1 MFQLLGKVFH
11 YWNDCEEVA
20 KKAPKVKK
28 VNSAELRALKG
39 TIIKSDMY
47 LPFYEG
53 SSPYKVFQLPTTEAQ
68 KLYFIQ
74 DSKMI
79 HDLIALETVEENT
92 HTIRKQRHLFNQS
105 LLERNPVSNSAM
117 NASNYAKEQHK
128 LFVSLAMGIETQ
140 IAQITTPSMF
150 PSNIDDKS
158 LIRFVIASTA
168 QCYLPMLLNIE
179 SSRVPLILDDF
190 IELLDLLEAATGKHK
205 ITFGDYLNDGSC
217 EYDDLYERKYIP
229 LFYKIIR
236 TLKEGESCDLN
247 LNDLDAC
254 SLEII
259 NLLNASECNIL
270 KVLFTQFGR
279 LTDARIIVNNILSWL
294 DNMLNVVHTIVN
306 FLVIIAHE
314 TSVHENPKDILTRE
328 YYQENLPRARALATM
343 FMRHAI
349 SDFDVTDGDGTVVH
363 IRKDDILMM
372 SNGNDDTVFGGEGR
386 RCPSRPWSYIFVEK
400 ILHFILTNYEVK
412 VK

>member
-11 YWNDCEEVA
+11 YWNDCEEVVV
-20 KKAPKVKK
+20 KKALPKVKK

-47 LPFYEG
+47 LPFYER
-53 SSPYKVFQLPTTEAQ
+53 SSPYKVFQLPTTENQ

-79 HDLIALETVEENT
+79 HDLIALETVEENI

-105 LLERNPVSNSAM
+105 FLDRNPVSNSAM

-128 LFVSLAMGIETQ
+128 LFVSLAMGIESQ
-140 IAQITTPSMF
+140 IAQISIPSIFTPK
-150 PSNIDDKS
+150 IDDKS

-179 SSRVPLILDDF
+179 SSRVPLILDDL
-190 IELLDLLEAATGKHK
+190 IELLDLLEAATGKHN

-217 EYDDLYERKYIP
+217 DYDDMYERQYIP

-236 TLKEGESCDLN
+236 TLREGESRDLHVT
-247 LNDLDAC
+247 DLDNC

-270 KVLFTQFGR
+270 KVLFTQFDR

-306 FLVIIAHE
+306 FLVIVAHE
-314 TSVHENPKDILTRE
+314 TSLHQNPKDLLTRE
-328 YYQENLPRARALATM
+328 YYQENLSRKSLS
-343 FMRHAI
+343 H
-349 SDFDVTDGDGTVVH
+349 DVYETCYQ
-363 IRKDDILMM
+363 R
-372 SNGNDDTVFGGEGR
+372 F
-386 RCPSRPWSYIFVEK
+386 RC
-400 ILHFILTNYEVK
+400 HCQ
-412 VK
+412 